1 MFATS
6 LSSESKYSKQYAANV
21 SAINTLVAKIEAH
34 PHRSGLD
41 LSDGAKTKPDLLRQL
56 LIEAE
61 GDYQSLQQES
71 EIVGLMA
78 KLVALDAMGLQE
90 IVTERDDIK
99 PEPIGAPNIIPA
111 VKLF

>member
-1 MFATS
+1 MIDTKMFATS

-41 LSDGAKTKPDLLRQL
+41 LSDGAKTKPDILRQL

-71 EIVGLMA
+71 ENCRIDGETCLPGCNGSPGNRNRA
-78 KLVALDAMGLQE
+78 
-90 IVTERDDIK
+90 R
-99 PEPIGAPNIIPA
+99 
-111 VKLF
+111 